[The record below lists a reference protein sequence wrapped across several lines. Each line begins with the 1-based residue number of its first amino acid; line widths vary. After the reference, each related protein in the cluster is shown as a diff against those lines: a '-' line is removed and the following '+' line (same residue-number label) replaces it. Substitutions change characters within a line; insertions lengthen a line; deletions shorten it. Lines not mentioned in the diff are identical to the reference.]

1 MKDYREGDT
10 KNRRTSKTVDFS
22 RLLGSFTASTT
33 DSVRR
38 DAQGRLIVPLY
49 SRFFSSISDNVMCSN
64 IMLKEFME
72 EIEASLSVYSANEQV
87 LLTVYESSDSADEN
101 TRESVLVSFKKYAA
115 QYLKRKTALL
125 NRSFLSF
132 LLLALFGILIEFLNY
147 NVFSGILSEWVCNL
161 IDISATV
168 LIWQFVAY
176 LAFDFS
182 QALKDIRRL
191 KQILQ
196 IEYVFRH
203 WE

>member
-1 MKDYREGDT
+1 MKYYSERET
-10 KNRRTSKTVDFS
+10 KTRRTSKTLDFS
-22 RLLGSFTASTT
+22 RLFGSFTASTT

-49 SRFFSSISDNVMCSN
+49 SSFFSSITKNVMCSN
-64 IMLKEFME
+64 VMFQAFME
-72 EIEASLSVYSANEQV
+72 EIKASLSVYSTEERV
-87 LLTVYESSDSADEN
+87 LLTVYESSDSADDD
-101 TRESVLVSFKKYAA
+101 TRESVLVGFKKYAA
-115 QYLKRKTALL
+115 QYLKRKSALL

-132 LLLALFGILIEFLNY
+132 MLLALFGVLIEYLTY
-147 NVFSGILSEWVCNL
+147 NVFPGVLSEWICNL

-176 LAFDFS
+176 MAFDFS
-182 QALKDIRRL
+182 QSLKSIRRL
-191 KQILQ
+191 RQILQ

>member
-22 RLLGSFTASTT
+22 RLLGAFTASTT

-147 NVFSGILSEWVCNL
+147 NVFAGILSEWVCNL

-176 LAFDFS
+176 LLIMKCKKP
-182 QALKDIRRL
+182 LK
-191 KQILQ
+191 
-196 IEYVFRH
+196 E
-203 WE
+203 